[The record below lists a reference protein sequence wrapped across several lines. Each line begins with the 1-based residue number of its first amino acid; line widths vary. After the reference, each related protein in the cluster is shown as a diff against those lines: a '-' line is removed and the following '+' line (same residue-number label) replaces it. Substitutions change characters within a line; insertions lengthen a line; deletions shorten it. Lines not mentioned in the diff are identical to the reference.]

1 MRTRLKRAIVA
12 GATVALVAPLGI
24 ALVAQGASAA
34 PVLLSAGK
42 PATASSSNQTY
53 VAGNVTD
60 GNQASYWESA
70 NNAFPQWVQVDLGAA
85 ATVTDV
91 TLKIPGG
98 WGARTETL
106 TLQGSTDG
114 STFTTLK
121 ASASYTFTGGNTVAV
136 DVTDTSARYVRA
148 AVSAN
153 TGWPAAQLSEVEVYG
168 NSSTPP
174 VDPPAGSNLAQG
186 RPVTATSVQQT
197 YVAANAVDGST
208 ATYWEGAPGAYPSN
222 LTVSLAAQSTLTG
235 VVVKLNPDPAWG
247 NRTQTFAVEGRTG
260 SGSWSALKASAAYA
274 FSPSSGNTVTI
285 PVTGSATDVR
295 LVFTANTGSSNAQVA
310 ELQVFGSTTPVPT
323 SPDLQVALTTN
334 PITVTPT
341 QAISVGATVRN
352 SGTAGSAA
360 TTAVVAISGTT
371 VGTVNV
377 PALAAGAQTTVS
389 VTAGTRATGTYPLTV
404 TVDPANTVAESDE
417 TNNAA
422 SGSVVVS
429 SGPEPTSA
437 DLQVSLTGT
446 SPASPTPTDVI
457 TVTGTARN
465 TGTAGSAATTVAL
478 TLNGTAVGTANVGA
492 LAAGA
497 QQNVSISI
505 GTRAA
510 GTYTLVAS
518 VDPTNTVAES
528 NESNNSATASLV
540 VSTPGGTGEDLAAGR
555 PATASSTEFSFVA
568 GNAVDADPNTY
579 WEGAGGAYP
588 SWLAVNLASQSTL
601 QQVVVGVPPVAAW
614 GARTQTFSIEG
625 RVGTGAWT
633 SLKASAA
640 YAFAPTSGNKVTI
653 PVSGSSTDVRLVFT
667 GNTGAGNGQVSVLQV
682 VGLPAPNPD
691 LTVTAVTAS
700 PASPVETAAI
710 TLSATVRNGGTLASA
725 ATTVDLTVDGT
736 RVDSVAV
743 PALAAGQSTTVSKAI
758 GTRPA
763 GSYTIGAV
771 VDPANTVVEQ
781 NEANNGFSNPT
792 KVVVTE
798 APGPDLQVLAIA
810 SNPANPAVG
819 SSVSFTVTV
828 KNRGSSAAAA
838 STTRLVVGSTTLT
851 GATGA
856 LASGATVTVPLN
868 GTWTAATGGATL
880 TATADATNAVAETN
894 ENNNSAAQ
902 SIVVGRGAA
911 VPYTSYEAEAG
922 TYTGTLL
929 EADAVRTFGHTNFG
943 TESSGRKSVRLTSQG
958 QYVQFTST
966 NATNSIVVR
975 NSIPDAAG
983 GGGQDA
989 TISLYANGTFVQK
1002 VTLSSRHSWLYGTT
1016 DQPEG
1021 LTNTPG
1027 GDARR
1032 LFDESHA
1039 LLAQSYP
1046 AGTVFRLQRD
1056 AGDSAAFYVID
1067 SVDLEQVAPPLSK
1080 PAECTSITAYGAVPN
1095 DGLDD
1100 TAAIQAAVTADQN
1113 GQISCV
1119 WIPQGQWRQ
1128 EKKILTDDP
1137 LNRGTYNQVG
1147 ISNVTIRGAG
1157 MWHSQ
1162 LYSLIEPQDA
1172 NTLNHPHEGNFGFD
1186 IDKAVQISDIAI
1198 FGSGRIRGGDGND
1211 EGGVGLNGRFGTGT
1225 KISNVWIEHANV
1237 GVWVGRDYDN
1247 IPELWGPADGLELS
1261 GMRIRNTYAD
1271 GINFSNGTRGSR
1283 VFNSS
1288 FRTTGDDALAIW
1300 ANPYVKDRTAD
1311 NARDNHFVNNTI
1323 QLPWRA
1329 NGIAI
1334 YGGSNQSI
1342 ENNLVYDTM
1351 NYPGIM
1357 LATDHS
1363 PLPFGG
1369 TTLIANNGLYR
1380 TGGAFWNE
1388 DQEFGAITIFPS
1400 TLDITGVTIRD
1411 TDIDD
1416 STYDGI
1422 QFKNGGGVVPDVRI
1436 TNVRITNSRNGAGI
1450 LAMSGIRGNAIL
1462 SNVTFANNATGN
1474 VVTQPG
1480 SQFVITGS

>member
-1 MRTRLKRAIVA
+1 MRTRLKHAIVA
-12 GATVALVAPLGI
+12 GATIALVAPLGV

-60 GNQASYWESA
+60 GNQATYWESA

-85 ATVTDV
+85 ATVTDI

-98 WGARTETL
+98 WGARNETV

-114 STFTTLK
+114 SSFTTLK
-121 ASASYTFTGGNTVAV
+121 ASASYAFTGGNTVAV

-168 NSSTPP
+168 TSSTPP
-174 VDPPAGSNLAQG
+174 VDPPEGSNLAQG
-186 RPVTATSVQQT
+186 RPITATSVQQT
-197 YVAANAVDGST
+197 YVAGNAVDGST

-235 VVVKLNPDPAWG
+235 VVVKLNPDAAWG

-260 SGSWSALKASAAYA
+260 SGSWSTLKASAAYV

-285 PVTGSATDVR
+285 AVTGSATDVR

-310 ELQVFGSTTPVPT
+310 ELQVFGTTTQVPT

-341 QAISVGATVRN
+341 QAISVGATIRN

-360 TTAVVAISGTT
+360 TTAVVAIGGTT

-377 PALAAGAQTTVS
+377 PALAAGAQTTITVNG
-389 VTAGTRATGTYPLTV
+389 GTRATGTYPLTV
-404 TVDPANTVAESDE
+404 TVDPANTVAESNE
-417 TNNAA
+417 TNNTA
-422 SGSVVVS
+422 SGSVVVA
-429 SGPEPTSA
+429 T
-437 DLQVSLTGT
+437 
-446 SPASPTPTDVI
+446 TPTGD
-457 TVTGTARN
+457 
-465 TGTAGSAATTVAL
+465 GS
-478 TLNGTAVGTANVGA
+478 
-492 LAAGA
+492 
-497 QQNVSISI
+497 
-505 GTRAA
+505 
-510 GTYTLVAS
+510 
-518 VDPTNTVAES
+518 
-528 NESNNSATASLV
+528 
-540 VSTPGGTGEDLAAGR
+540 DLAAGR
-555 PATASSTEFSFVA
+555 PATASSTEFSFAA

-640 YAFAPTSGNKVTI
+640 YAFAPGSGNKVTV
-653 PVSGSSTDVRLVFT
+653 PVSGSATDVRLVFT

-710 TLSATVRNGGTLASA
+710 TLSATVRNGGNLASA
-725 ATTVDLTVDGT
+725 ATTVDLTVDGA

-743 PALAAGQSTTVSKAI
+743 PALAAGQSATVSKAI

-771 VDPANTVVEQ
+771 VDPANAVVEQ

-810 SNPANPAVG
+810 SNPANPSVG

-838 STTRLVVGSTTLT
+838 STTRLVVGSTTLN

-856 LASGATVTVPLN
+856 LASQSTATVAIS

-894 ENNNSAAQ
+894 ENNNTLAQ

-929 EADAVRTFGHTNFG
+929 EADALRTFGHTNFG
-943 TESSGRKSVRLTSQG
+943 TESSGRRSVRLTNQG
-958 QYVQFTST
+958 QYVQLTST

-989 TISLYANGTFVQK
+989 TISLYANGAFVQK
-1002 VTLSSRHSWLYGTT
+1002 VMLSSRHSWLYGTT

-1137 LNRGTYNQVG
+1137 LNRGMHNQVG

-1186 IDKAVQISDIAI
+1186 IDKGVQISDIAI

-1271 GINFSNGTRGSR
+1271 GINFSNGTRNSR

-1462 SNVTFANNATGN
+1462 SNVTLSGNADGN
-1474 VVTQPG
+1474 IVTQPG
-1480 SQFVITGS
+1480 SQFVITGN

>member
-1 MRTRLKRAIVA
+1 MRTRFKRALVA
-12 GATVALVAPLGI
+12 GAAIALVAPLGVT
-24 ALVAQGASAA
+24 LVAQGASAA

-42 PATASSSNQTY
+42 PATANSTNQTY
-53 VAGNVTD
+53 VAGHVTD
-60 GNQASYWESA
+60 GNQATYWESA

-98 WGARTETL
+98 WGARNETV

-114 STFTTLK
+114 SGFSTLK
-121 ASASYTFTGGNTVAV
+121 ASASYAFTGGNAVAI
-136 DVTDTSARYVRA
+136 DVTDTSVRYVRA
-148 AVSAN
+148 SVSAN

-174 VDPPAGSNLAQG
+174 VEPPAGTNLAQG
-186 RPVTATSVQQT
+186 RPITGSSVQQS
-197 YVAANAVDGST
+197 YVATNAVDGST
-208 ATYWEGAPGAYPSN
+208 STYWEGAPGAYPSN
-222 LTVSLAAQSTLTG
+222 LTVTLAAQSSLTG

-247 NRTQTFAVEGRTG
+247 NRTQTFAIEGRTG
-260 SGSWSALKASAAYA
+260 GGAWSQLKASAAYA
-274 FSPSSGNTVTI
+274 FSPSTGNTVTV
-285 PVTGSATDVR
+285 PVSGDATDVR

-310 ELQVFGSTTPVPT
+310 ELQVFGTGTPPPVG
-323 SPDLQVALTTN
+323 PDLQVALTTN
-334 PITVTPT
+334 PIEVTPT
-341 QAISVGATVRN
+341 TPISVGATVRN
-352 SGTAGSAA
+352 AGTGASAA
-360 TTAVVAISGTT
+360 TTASVALGGTS
-371 VGTVNV
+371 VGTVTV
-377 PALAAGAQTTVS
+377 PALAAGAQATIT
-389 VTAGTRATGTYPLTV
+389 VTAGTRPAGTYPVTV
-404 TVDPANTVAESDE
+404 TVDPANTVAESNE
-417 TNNAA
+417 TNNTVG
-422 SGSVVVS
+422 GSVVVS
-429 SGPEPTSA
+429 EAPT
-437 DLQVSLTGT
+437 G
-446 SPASPTPTDVI
+446 
-457 TVTGTARN
+457 N
-465 TGTAGSAATTVAL
+465 GS
-478 TLNGTAVGTANVGA
+478 
-492 LAAGA
+492 
-497 QQNVSISI
+497 
-505 GTRAA
+505 
-510 GTYTLVAS
+510 
-518 VDPTNTVAES
+518 
-528 NESNNSATASLV
+528 
-540 VSTPGGTGEDLAAGR
+540 DLAAGR
-555 PATASSTEFSFVA
+555 PATASSTEFTFVA
-568 GNAVDADPNTY
+568 ANAVDADPTTY

-601 QQVVVGVPPVAAW
+601 QQVVAGVPPAAAW

-625 RVGTGAWT
+625 RVGTGAWST
-633 SLKASAA
+633 LKASAA
-640 YAFAPTSGNKVTI
+640 YAFAPASGNKVTI
-653 PVSGSSTDVRLVFT
+653 PVSGSATDVRLVFT
-667 GNTGAGNGQVSVLQV
+667 ANTGAGNGQVSVLQV
-682 VGLPAPNPD
+682 VGVPAPNPD
-691 LTVTAVTAS
+691 LVVTAVTAS
-700 PASPVETAAI
+700 PAAPVETAAI
-710 TLSATVRNGGTLASA
+710 TLAATVRNGGTLASA
-725 ATTVDLTVDGT
+725 ATTVDLTVDGA

-743 PALAAGQSTTVSKAI
+743 PALAAGQSATVSKAI

-781 NEANNGFSNPT
+781 NDANNAFSNPT

-819 SSVSFTVTV
+819 SSVSFTATV

-838 STTRLVVGSTTLT
+838 STTRLVVGSTTLN

-856 LASGATVTVPLN
+856 LASQATATVPLT
-868 GTWTAATGGATL
+868 GTWTAVSGGATL

-894 ENNNSAAQ
+894 ENNNTLTQ

-943 TESSGRKSVRLTSQG
+943 TESSGRKSVRLNSQG

-966 NATNSIVVR
+966 NATNSIVIR

-1056 AGDSAAFYVID
+1056 AGDAAAFYVLDLI
-1067 SVDLEQVAPPLSK
+1067 DLEQVAPALPK

-1100 TAAIQAAVTADQN
+1100 TTAIQAAVTADQN

-1119 WIPQGQWRQ
+1119 WIPEGQWRQ

-1147 ISNVTIRGAG
+1147 ISDVTIRGAG
-1157 MWHSQ
+1157 MWRSQ

-1186 IDKAVQISDIAI
+1186 IDKNTQISDIAI

-1225 KISNVWIEHANV
+1225 TISNVWIEHANV

-1247 IPELWGPADGLELS
+1247 IPELWGPADGLQFT

-1271 GINFSNGTRGSR
+1271 GINFSNGTRNSR

-1300 ANPYVKDRTAD
+1300 ANPYVKDRNLD
-1311 NARDNHFVNNTI
+1311 NAHDNHFVNNTI

-1334 YGGSNQSI
+1334 YGGSDQSI

-1388 DQEFGAITIFPS
+1388 DQEFGAITLFPS
-1400 TLDITGVTIRD
+1400 TLPITGVTIRD

-1422 QFKNGGGVVPDVRI
+1422 QFKNGGGSMPDVRI
-1436 TNVRITNSRNGAGI
+1436 TNVRITSSRNGAGI
-1450 LAMSGIRGNAIL
+1450 LAMSGVSGNAIL
-1462 SNVTFANNATGN
+1462 SNVTFAGNADGD
-1474 VVTQPG
+1474 VVRQPG
-1480 SQFVITGS
+1480 SQFTITGS